1 MTLKFL
7 CPSKYSTTKR
17 SYCYLAAPEELQRV
31 RDLDKAKSSWFQHVN
46 CITQCED
53 VGDVI
58 FDMVNSDENNYK
70 KKETSKE
77 D

>member
-17 SYCYLAAPEELQRV
+17 SYCYLAPEELQRV

-58 FDMVNSDENNYK
+58 FDMVNSNENNYK

>member
-1 MTLKFL
+1 
-7 CPSKYSTTKR
+7 
-17 SYCYLAAPEELQRV
+17 LAAPEELQRV

-58 FDMVNSDENNYK
+58 FDMVNSNENNYK